1 MTATLKRPRVVL
13 VALSIVLV
21 AAFAAPAL
29 AAQNASSLSGFF
41 ASTFPDNGDV
51 RAKLFSTIIGAPR
64 EQALAYGTKTHQA
77 KKGPVTVRA
86 VKRANDFIIE
96 FVNGS
101 LDSPAMGSCYIQRSN
116 AKGYMMQAKILL
128 QDDPS
133 CYLRLYPQGSG
144 TRGDVVMYG
153 ALVKKG
159 IYFEGMLYRIIIL
172 PFSDIV
178 DMTKRSFDW
187 SLVYR
192 LDGAGESDAL
202 IADLRQSA
210 PPAAAQPG
218 QASPAPRPALA
229 SLPAVQAGSAKGAT
243 RAARLYDIASRAA
256 TVEALALELGQA
268 GEVGAREIS
277 LASEAALGFGDD
289 RGDPGFSAYGAFPR
303 YEAGKGI
310 ALSALRAALF
320 LDLRENPGSAYVLA
334 AEGLRAVAAPSS
346 DGQGRLSFA
355 FFVEGKEASWE
366 ELSSRGRDL
375 KVRAVRIPAS
385 RD

>member
-1 MTATLKRPRVVL
+1 LTATPRHFRTAF
-13 VALSIVLV
+13 VASSILL
-21 AAFAAPAL
+21 FAAL
-29 AAQNASSLSGFF
+29 GVQSLFAQSSGSLDSFF

-64 EQALAYGTKTHQA
+64 EQALAYGTKTHQT
-77 KKGPVTVRA
+77 KQGTVTVRA
-86 VKRANDFIIE
+86 VKRANDFVIE
-96 FVNGS
+96 FVNGTGEA
-101 LDSPAMGSCYIQRSN
+101 PTMGSCYIQRSN

-172 PFSDIV
+172 PFSDII

-187 SLVYR
+187 SLVYK
-192 LDGAGESDAL
+192 LEDSGQSDGLVAE
-202 IADLRQSA
+202 LRQYE
-210 PPAAAQPG
+210 PPAAAAAP
-218 QASPAPRPALA
+218 APTAPRPALA
-229 SLPAVQAGSAKGAT
+229 AIPAGPQGSAAKGAT
-243 RAARLYDIASRAA
+243 RAARLYDVAARAA
-256 TVEALALELGQA
+256 TVEALALELAQS

-277 LASEAALGFGDD
+277 LAAEAAAGFGDD
-289 RGDPGFSAYGAFPR
+289 PGDPGFSVYGAFPR

-310 ALSALRAALF
+310 SMNALRAALF
-320 LDLRENPGSAYVLA
+320 LDLQANPESAYVLV
-334 AEGLRAVAAPSS
+334 AEGLRAVAAPSF
-346 DGQGRLSFA
+346 DGAGRLSFA
-355 FFVEGKEASWE
+355 FFAEGKETPWE

-385 RD
+385 RG

>member
-1 MTATLKRPRVVL
+1 MIL
-13 VALSIVLV
+13 
-21 AAFAAPAL
+21 FAAIGAPSL
-29 AAQNASSLSGFF
+29 LAQNASSLNSFF
-41 ASTFPDNGDV
+41 ASSFPDNGDI

-77 KKGPVTVRA
+77 KQGAVTVRA
-86 VKRANDFIIE
+86 VKRANDFVIE

-101 LDSPAMGSCYIQRSN
+101 IDAPAMGSCYIQRSN

-187 SLVYR
+187 SLVYK
-192 LDGAGESDAL
+192 LEDSGESAGL
-202 IADLRQSA
+202 VAELRQYA
-210 PPAAAQPG
+210 PPAAAQAAAP
-218 QASPAPRPALA
+218 APAAPRPALA
-229 SLPAVQAGSAKGAT
+229 SIPAGPQGAAAKGAT
-243 RAARLYDIASRAA
+243 RAARLYDVAARAA
-256 TVEALALELGQA
+256 TVEALALELAQS

-277 LASEAALGFGDD
+277 LAADAAAGFGDD
-289 RGDPGFSAYGAFPR
+289 PDPGFSAYGAFPR

-310 ALSALRAALF
+310 SMNALRAALF
-320 LDLRENPGSAYVLA
+320 LDLQANPDSAYVLV

-346 DGQGRLSFA
+346 GGSGRLSFA
-355 FFVEGKEASWE
+355 FFAEGKELSWE
-366 ELSSRGRDL
+366 DLSSRGRDL

-385 RD
+385 RG